1 MSTDKAEL
9 VAARAAYYA
18 LRHLERHEAESVMEW
33 VRKRLDSDERGR
45 EATQYPEIE
54 PTDWI
59 EAGSVEG
66 PSYSSRD
73 ECAADESY
81 YDTVLEVIGR
91 APVRQCSA
99 AVAGLSRASPITWA
113 ARRTIPT
120 PESGCPRTT
129 SAASSARKAATD
141 ARASACFP
149 TCPALEKRRNLTRIA
164 PRACAGT
171 GAIDG

>member
-59 EAGSVEG
+59 VAGETEG
-66 PSYSSRD
+66 PSYPDRD

-91 APVRQCSA
+91 APVRQCF
-99 AVAGLSRASPITWA
+99 AVAVPVEGDTEVRWFDDRAKAEAYLA
-113 ARRTIPT
+113 AMLAKPADE
-120 PESGCPRTT
+120 PEGG
-129 SAASSARKAATD
+129 
-141 ARASACFP
+141 
-149 TCPALEKRRNLTRIA
+149 E
-164 PRACAGT
+164 G
-171 GAIDG
+171 